1 MSESVESMMRRLSEY
16 DGRARAEVIDNA
28 VVGAI
33 READPTI
40 TGPALNQ
47 VAILLRNEVQLATLP
62 DGKPVPVGPAGKPLN
77 DFVKAK
83 LESDEFRH
91 FRGKP
96 SAPAPGVQ
104 APATHAG
111 GVHLTRDER
120 FALAMQRTLGPVNAA
135 PYAPPEGAPRT
146 LGAAIVAQA
155 VANRNA
161 SPASLDPSQPFGLGP
176 AI

>member
-1 MSESVESMMRRLSEY
+1 MESIESMQARLAAY
-16 DGRARAEVIDNA
+16 DRQNREATIDNA
-28 VVGAI
+28 VVEAI
-33 READPTI
+33 KAADPNIAPT
-40 TGPALNQ
+40 ALNQ
-47 VAILLRNEVQLATLP
+47 VAVLLRGSVEVATLP

>member
-1 MSESVESMMRRLSEY
+1 MESIESMQARLAAY
-16 DGRARAEVIDNA
+16 DRQNREATIDNA
-28 VVGAI
+28 VVEAI
-33 READPTI
+33 KAADPNIAPT
-40 TGPALNQ
+40 ALNQ
-47 VAILLRNEVQLATLP
+47 VAVLLRGSVEVATLP

-96 SAPAPGVQ
+96 SAPAPG
-104 APATHAG
+104 PHAG

-120 FALAMQRTLGPVNAA
+120 FALAIQRTLGPVNAA

-161 SPASLDPSQPFGLGP
+161 SPASLDQSQPFGLGP